1 MSGYYFDNSSDNSSN
16 SSNNLSD
23 TDTDTDEENSQE
35 TATTVSNSSIDD
47 YTDDGDD
54 DGEEDAIFWEDEEF
68 VNSEKENGQYIL
80 GIAHHIDGYS
90 TYVHGI
96 TAKTFYKFPF
106 QNVMNYLYYYSIT
119 RIENPVLD
127 IIQIQIDQDGR
138 YIAIQ
143 KTYWLRMF
151 QKCWRKFYREK
162 KDIIQKRM
170 KVSSLCFRQIT
181 GRWPGECSPSLS
193 CKGILSRYL
202 SYI

>member
-16 SSNNLSD
+16 SSNNVWYS
-23 TDTDTDEENSQE
+23 DEESSQE
-35 TATTVSNSSIDD
+35 TETTVSNSSIDD
-47 YTDDGDD
+47 YIVDVDDDGD
-54 DGEEDAIFWEDEEF
+54 EEAIFWEDEAF

-80 GIAHHIDGYS
+80 GIAHHINGYS
-90 TYVHGI
+90 TYAHGI

-106 QNVMNYLYYYSIT
+106 QNVMKYLYYYSII

-170 KVSSLCFRQIT
+170 KVASLCFRQIT

-202 SYI
+202 IFNYI